1 MSTSHSATQDNSQST
16 AAEKRRKRRERN
28 AKSRTPEPKDIVSG
42 AGQPLDLSVRRDLE
56 EQLGHDFSQVRL
68 HTDRD
73 SGQLAEMMGA
83 DAFAVG
89 QDIFF
94 REGTY
99 RPGTADG
106 QRLLAHELLHT
117 VQNPHGLGA
126 LRAGR
131 DLGAVSLPQ
140 EAIEREAESAAQESV
155 LGALRDSVRTEE
167 PAADEI
173 EEGQATPG
181 WLRYATVDA
190 DRNRAEQ
197 IDPATLLDRLT
208 NSVVRS
214 LRGDPEDLS
223 KRTRIQLARMPDEL
237 RDDVLVRLEKRL
249 LGSEHD
255 RVLDLVEEIETQGDL
270 GADTAEWAAQDA
282 PAVEPDA
289 ADELRIERDSERRT
303 AEEERARQEKPAMA
317 PGPEKDRA
325 EAPATPGSTPRNGG
339 TPQSGSTPQ
348 GGGAPRGKQE
358 SAAGGGREGASSA
371 GKEQSG
377 SAGGQ
382 ASEEKESSSGTA
394 AEGGKEDGQQKSE
407 GAQESK
413 KDGGEGKKDG
423 ADKKGGDEKKS
434 GEDKKGAAGKE
445 ETGQQG
451 AAAAGKEESAAK
463 NRPGTAEQHVAGQQV
478 KQEDKGGKDTPQ
490 GSPTAAGRDTEL
502 PGRTSRLDG
511 VRNQDLDGP
520 EEAADDDPF
529 GSGSTSEVEVGG
541 AEKSAWDTKLQPEDF
556 LPEQDLDVSGVP
568 TAETLD
574 PSSSAAQAVPSF
586 PAPPPTR
593 ADKVQAERDAEDAED
608 EAAEA
613 EPEEGEAE
621 APLESEPSVETEG
634 GPDDAFSGD
643 PEAERIAD
651 SRPGAGAP
659 SKDPKS
665 GDDPKAGPVAA
676 QRAVQESPGRTEGG
690 GEAKETAAKEEKG
703 AKGAGD
709 NAGGAQEKQSQQAA
723 GGKSAAPET
732 AGKGDEPKKDEQ
744 KNDGQKKA
752 EPATAGQGDGGTA
765 DKGDDKG
772 QDSKSPSPARDTHV
786 SGGSNADTPGGAS
799 SQASSGA
806 QSDTSSSE
814 TEKAGQNASS
824 GAGTPRG
831 QTHRGRRSRRRGPRP
846 RRRRTRS
853 RRRRPRRNRAPG
865 PRRPR
870 RPPRPRLLVAAVGAA
885 ARGPHRPR
893 ARRRTRA
900 RPRTSPSCPPRQ
912 VCLRPP
918 NSSRTRHLRPWAA
931 WAVRWTAPSATST
944 SSSLRHRRTCSARR
958 VHPRPWR
965 ASPRRT
971 PRRSTPR
978 MGQRSP
984 THPRTRRPR
993 SRARRSP
1000 RARSRRRRRRSRA
1013 AGTPSRWPSASAW
1026 AGSRRSSASRWTRR
1040 SWPPSSRGSRRRTRP
1055 SSRPRQAT
1063 PRP

>member
-1 MSTSHSATQDNSQST
+1 MSTSHSSTQDNSRST

-56 EQLGHDFSQVRL
+56 EQLRHDFSQVRL

-73 SGQLAEMMGA
+73 SGQLADMMGA

-131 DLGAVSLPQ
+131 DLGSVSLPQ
-140 EAIEREAESAAQESV
+140 ESIEREAESAAQDSV
-155 LGALRDSVRTEE
+155 LGALRESVREE
-167 PAADEI
+167 PTAEV

-190 DRNRAEQ
+190 DRMRLEQ
-197 IDPATLLDRLT
+197 IDPATLVDRMT
-208 NSVVRS
+208 NGIVRS

-223 KRTRIQLARMPDEL
+223 KRTRIQLARLPDEL
-237 RDDVLVRLEKRL
+237 RDNVLVRLEHRL

-255 RVLDLVEEIETQGDL
+255 RVLDLVEEIEEQGDL

-303 AEEERARQEKPAMA
+303 AEEERARQEKPAVA

-358 SAAGGGREGASSA
+358 SAAGTGKDGASSA

-377 SAGGQ
+377 SAGGP
-382 ASEEKESSSGTA
+382 ASEEKDSSGA
-394 AEGGKEDGQQKSE
+394 ATEGGKEDGQQKSE

-413 KDGGEGKKDG
+413 KDSEGKKDG
-423 ADKKGGDEKKS
+423 ADQKSEGDRKSGEDKKGGD
-434 GEDKKGAAGKE
+434 DKKGAAGKE
-445 ETGQQG
+445 EAGQQG
-451 AAAAGKEESAAK
+451 AAAASKEESAAK
-463 NRPGTAEQHVAGQQV
+463 NRPGAAEQHAAGQPV
-478 KQEDKGGKDTPQ
+478 KQEAKGGKEQPE

-520 EEAADDDPF
+520 EEAVDDDPF
-529 GSGSTSEVEVGG
+529 GSRSASEVEVGG

-608 EAAEA
+608 EAAEV
-613 EPEEGEAE
+613 EPEDAEAE

-643 PEAERIAD
+643 PDAERVAD

-676 QRAVQESPGRTEGG
+676 QKAVQESPGRTEGG

-703 AKGAGD
+703 ARDAGD
-709 NAGGAQEKQSQQAA
+709 KAGGAQEKQSQQAA
-723 GGKSAAPET
+723 GGKSAAP
-732 AGKGDEPKKDEQ
+732 
-744 KNDGQKKA
+744 
-752 EPATAGQGDGGTA
+752 GDGRQGRRAEEGRAEERRPEEGGT
-765 DKGDDKG
+765 G
-772 QDSKSPSPARDTHV
+772 
-786 SGGSNADTPGGAS
+786 
-799 SQASSGA
+799 
-806 QSDTSSSE
+806 
-814 TEKAGQNASS
+814 
-824 GAGTPRG
+824 
-831 QTHRGRRSRRRGPRP
+831 HRGPGRRRHVRQGRRQGP
-846 RRRRTRS
+846 
-853 RRRRPRRNRAPG
+853 G
-865 PRRPR
+865 QQ
-870 RPPRPRLLVAAVGAA
+870 VAV
-885 ARGPHRPR
+885 PR
-893 ARRRTRA
+893 AGYT
-900 RPRTSPSCPPRQ
+900 
-912 VCLRPP
+912 CLGWLER
-918 NSSRTRHLRPWAA
+918 
-931 WAVRWTAPSATST
+931 
-944 SSSLRHRRTCSARR
+944 
-958 VHPRPWR
+958 
-965 ASPRRT
+965 
-971 PRRSTPR
+971 
-978 MGQRSP
+978 
-984 THPRTRRPR
+984 
-993 SRARRSP
+993 
-1000 RARSRRRRRRSRA
+1000 
-1013 AGTPSRWPSASAW
+1013 
-1026 AGSRRSSASRWTRR
+1026 
-1040 SWPPSSRGSRRRTRP
+1040 
-1055 SSRPRQAT
+1055 
-1063 PRP
+1063 